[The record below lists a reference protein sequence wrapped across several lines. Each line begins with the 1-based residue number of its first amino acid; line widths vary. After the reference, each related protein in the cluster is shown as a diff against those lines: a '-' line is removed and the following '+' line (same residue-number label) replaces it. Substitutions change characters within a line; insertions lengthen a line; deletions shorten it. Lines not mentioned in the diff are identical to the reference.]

1 MAGDGDAREDANE
14 EATMAFE
21 RASSF
26 IPVGS
31 SATLELLL
39 NDFPDMDAM
48 LGVADRSRGPPE
60 TAFLAVLTEEPVFRG
75 GSFGFSCSGGADSAD
90 VDAREAIENEGLGAR
105 SRTLAARGGRDGE
118 RP

>member
-26 IPVGS
+26 IPVDS

-39 NDFPDMDAM
+39 NDLPDIDAM
-48 LGVADRSRGPPE
+48 LGVADLSKVPLEAG
-60 TAFLAVLTEEPVFRG
+60 FLAVPTEGPVFRG
-75 GSFGFSCSGGADSAD
+75 GSFGFGSIGGADSAD
-90 VDAREAIENEGLGAR
+90 VDAREAIENCGLGAR